1 MWQEQREKVPFLP
14 WLLQYWAQK
23 DIIRDSIHSPHLS
36 DYTERIQ
43 VDAARIPREDI
54 CKGH

>member
-1 MWQEQREKVPFLP
+1 
-14 WLLQYWAQK
+14 LLQYWAQK